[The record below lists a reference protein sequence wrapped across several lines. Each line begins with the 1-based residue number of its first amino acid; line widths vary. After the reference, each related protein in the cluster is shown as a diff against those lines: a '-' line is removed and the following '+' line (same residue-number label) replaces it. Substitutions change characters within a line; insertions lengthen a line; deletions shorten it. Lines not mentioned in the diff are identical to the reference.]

1 MEGRTADKWQRQQ
14 QQHGDPSRSHGT
26 IPGATTNDANNTG
39 DPAAVDESAWTG
51 VTCPLHTRIEHPRLP
66 DDADDEVEHIGKEW
80 VEAAESRMLD
90 EVVEATGDKADET
103 RRPVG
108 PGEVE
113 DAVCIEACPPRDFQV
128 DPGGDTGE
136 VERHESVV
144 LECAD
149 AETGGGV
156 SRVSP
161 DAEIEGETAALCR
174 DEPNGGERL
183 MAVADED
190 NQHTSANDATYLEG
204 PQCPPHHHLP
214 FPQNDRDEEKH
225 P

>member
-1 MEGRTADKWQRQQ
+1 
-14 QQHGDPSRSHGT
+14 
-26 IPGATTNDANNTG
+26 
-39 DPAAVDESAWTG
+39 
-51 VTCPLHTRIEHPRLP
+51 
-66 DDADDEVEHIGKEW
+66 
-80 VEAAESRMLD
+80 MLD

-183 MAVADED
+183 MTVADED
-190 NQHTSANDATYLEG
+190 NQHTSTNDATYLEG
-204 PQCPPHHHLP
+204 P
-214 FPQNDRDEEKH
+214 
-225 P
+225 